1 DRLGN
6 VARLSE
12 EGAEWIVFSSASAV
26 ENFDS
31 KFDLIRICNKH
42 NIKIASIGPQ
52 TTKALVE
59 VGVSP
64 QVEAKVFA
72 DSGLVDALCAFVKD
86 S

>member
-1 DRLGN
+1 MDY
-6 VARLSE
+6 
-12 EGAEWIVFSSASAV
+12 FSSASAV

-31 KFDLIRICNKH
+31 RFDLIRTCNKH
-42 NIKIASIGPQ
+42 KIKIASIGPQ

-59 VGVSP
+59 IGVSP
-64 QVEAKVFA
+64 EVEAKVHA